1 MKDLSRILWG
11 IVLVLLGIIWGL
23 NATGVTNIDI
33 FFDGWWTLFII
44 VPSAISLVNP
54 KNNGKVS
61 SVICLVIGIFLL
73 LGSLDVFDFDILW
86 EILLPVIVVIIGL
99 SLIFGN
105 KAKTTLKEKI
115 DNTDFLNVEV
125 ITATFG
131 EQNINKAGEKFEKAN
146 LDAVF
151 GSIKLDLRDADLKN
165 ETFIKASAIFA
176 GITILVPKDV
186 EVKIKSTPI
195 FGGVTSEGLE
205 EKTNKNAKKTIYVDG
220 FALFGGIEIK

>member
-115 DNTDFLNVEV
+115 DNTDFSNVEV

-165 ETFIKASAIFA
+165 ETYIKASAIFA

-195 FGGVTSEGLE
+195 FGGVTSEGLD
-205 EKTNKNAKKTIYVDG
+205 EKINKNAKKTIYVDG